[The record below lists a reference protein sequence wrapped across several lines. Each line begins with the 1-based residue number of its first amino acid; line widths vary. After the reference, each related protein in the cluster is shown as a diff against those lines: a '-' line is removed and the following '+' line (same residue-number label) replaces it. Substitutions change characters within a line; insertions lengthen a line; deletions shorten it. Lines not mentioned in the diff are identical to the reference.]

1 MARQGKY
8 LLELQRWLR
17 TQVRQGDYHM
27 FFSQMLRLVLPDF
40 FVLFT
45 LALTPLSRPYNAA
58 RLILDTS
65 VVLFSD

>member
-1 MARQGKY
+1 MARQGKH

-45 LALTPLSRPYNAA
+45 LALTPRPYNAA
-58 RLILDTS
+58 RFILDTS